1 MNWCFLRAAA
11 SCGPVARL
19 YRSARVVSQTRMDH
33 CGGSFENSL
42 TQSANK
48 WNCYNPSSQQQFG
61 LQKWSYLILIQDL
74 LLLALP
80 CVSIRRRKKIY
91 IYHAKYWLQW
101 SCHVQRVIL
110 KSEIFNCLRSIFFFF
125 LLIKFL
131 KRKHRLDLSK
141 KRKKK
146 APAMWAEYIFSVVKG
161 FSSL

>member
-48 WNCYNPSSQQQFG
+48 WNCYNPSSQHQFG

-80 CVSIRRRKKIY
+80 CVSIRRRKKKY
-91 IYHAKYWLQW
+91 I
-101 SCHVQRVIL
+101 SCQIL
-110 KSEIFNCLRSIFFFF
+110 IAVKLSCSKGNSEIWNFQLFKKYFFF